1 MQLKMNF
8 ALCRSDF
15 PKRQPA
21 TELCYSSFRSFGP
34 LRYARI
40 TKDPDTGRSRGTGF
54 ACFWNKEDA
63 DRTVRQ
69 SELLHAETVGQSTMA
84 SFYI

>member
-1 MQLKMNF
+1 MNHPPL
-8 ALCRSDF
+8 A
-15 PKRQPA
+15 
-21 TELCYSSFRSFGP
+21 SFRSFGP

-63 DRTVRQ
+63 DRTVQQ
-69 SELLHAETVGQSTMA
+69 SELLHAETVGQSTVVSLFFSMLEPD
-84 SFYI
+84 SFAYMQF